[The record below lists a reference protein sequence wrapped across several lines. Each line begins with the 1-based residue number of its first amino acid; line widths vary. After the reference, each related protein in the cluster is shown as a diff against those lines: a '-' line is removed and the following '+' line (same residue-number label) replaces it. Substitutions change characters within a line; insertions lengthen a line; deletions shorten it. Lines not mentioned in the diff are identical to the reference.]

1 MGDWQA
7 AKAIIDERQELV
19 QYSITANQE
28 TLLHLAA
35 SAENTKQTQEFLQN
49 LVNMLEMKDLELEDR
64 SSWNAFQIAVANGS
78 MEMVDIM
85 LQKNQALL
93 SIPNMKND
101 FPLSISAF
109 YGHHDLTRHLYQLS
123 EATIDTYMTTK
134 DLNSFVIHCIRSE
147 MFGN

>member
-78 MEMVDIM
+78 KEMVDIM

-101 FPLSISAF
+101 FPLSLSAF
-109 YGHHDLTRHLYQLS
+109 FGHHDLTRHLYQLS